1 MLRIHV
7 AGVAAYQ
14 PAVIVTSPLA
24 RQQQPHMLPGR
35 VQQAR
40 MLNNASP
47 GQMLLLTEGMHLCCR
62 RTCARC
68 SAQVQEEAEGC
79 GQPAG
84 STGRGR
90 GG

>member
-1 MLRIHV
+1 MWLLHV
-7 AGVAAYQ
+7 AGVAAYHL
-14 PAVIVTSPLA
+14 AVIVTSPLA

-35 VQQAR
+35 GQHAR
-40 MLNNASP
+40 LLNNASP
-47 GQMLLLTEGMHLCCR
+47 GQMLLLTEGMHRCCR
-62 RTCARC
+62 RTCACC